1 MVILKK
7 TDGAREWFFKNIRD
21 FGGGVLGLTAIS
33 VLISVFGVGFAI
45 ASQRLLDVASKEA
58 EGNLVRE
65 ALGLFLLVVLQLVLQ
80 IILSKC
86 YVKTQAQV
94 RIKIKTDLF
103 GSVVRKDLTEVNF
116 YHSGELVNRL
126 TSDVNVVSNAVVDIV
141 PTALS
146 LSIGVVLSFTVL
158 FALDWVYAVIY
169 LIVAPLALLTARFF
183 RKKLKTLHKESI
195 ETDGVVKSFMQ
206 ECFRNLLVV
215 KAFQKE
221 KHMTDKCNGY
231 QLVNY
236 KVLIN
241 KNNVSILANVMF
253 FLSITAGYYL
263 TLIWGA
269 YKLSVGLMTF
279 GEIVAMLE
287 LVSQIQ
293 SPLKSLSSLFPQYY
307 SAIASSERILEL
319 KNLPDEKQGSCKSF
333 DGFEKIVLKDVTFA
347 YDDKPVFKNA
357 SCEIEKGDIVGI
369 YGESGIGKST
379 LIKLILGVLN
389 AQSGEIYIVDR
400 NGQKVLV
407 DTETRSLFSYVPQ
420 GNLILSG
427 TIAENV
433 VFGSDNIDLKLIEKV
448 IRVSQLDE
456 LISQLPLKLDTGLGE
471 GGLGLSEGQVQ
482 RLSIA
487 RALYRNSEILL
498 LDEATSALDRETE
511 IRVLEEIRG
520 LNKTCLFITHRKE
533 ALLSC
538 SKLLSVKDGQISIDR
553 QEIL

>member
-1 MVILKK
+1 VNLGKANS
-7 TDGAREWFFKNIRD
+7 ARKWFLGNIKNFR
-21 FGGGVLGLTAIS
+21 GGVFLLTAVSI
-33 VLISVFGVGFAI
+33 LISVFGVGFAVS
-45 ASQRLLDVASKEA
+45 SQRLLDVASKAVQGSLLKEA
-58 EGNLVRE
+58 TV
-65 ALGLFLLVVLQLVLQ
+65 LFLLVVVQLILQ

-86 YVKTQAQV
+86 YVQIQARV
-94 RIKIKTDLF
+94 KIDIKTRLF
-103 GSVVRKDLTEVNF
+103 QSIVKKDLTEVNF

-126 TSDVNVVSNAVVDIV
+126 TSDVSVVSGAVVDII

-146 LSIGVVLSFTVL
+146 LSIGVALSFGVL

-183 RKKLKTLHKESI
+183 RKKIKALHKEAA

-221 KHMTDKCNGY
+221 KQMTEKCNDY

-236 KVLIN
+236 KVLIK

-269 YKLSVGLMTF
+269 YKLSVGLLTF

-319 KNLPDEKQGSCKSF
+319 SNLPDEAVTQKMEIEGFSKLSF
-333 DGFEKIVLKDVTFA
+333 NNVTFA
-347 YDDKPVFKNA
+347 YDDKPVFECA
-357 SCEIEKGDIVGI
+357 SCEIERGDIVGI
-369 YGESGIGKST
+369 CGESGIGKST
-379 LIKLILGVLN
+379 LIKLILGVLK
-389 AQSGEIYIVDR
+389 AQSGEIYITDLK
-400 NGQKVLV
+400 GQRSLV

-427 TIAENV
+427 TIADNIA
-433 VFGSDNIDLKLIEKV
+433 FGSDNIDFELVEQV
-448 IRVSQLDE
+448 IKVSQLDE
-456 LISQLPLKLDTGLGE
+456 LVSQLPQGLDTVLGE

-487 RALYRNSEILL
+487 RALYRNSEVLL

-511 IRVLEEIRG
+511 IRVLEGIRS
-520 LNKTCLFITHRKE
+520 LNKTCLFITHRLE
-533 ALLSC
+533 ALKSC
-538 SKLLSVKDGQISIDR
+538 TKLLNVKDGAISISR
-553 QEIL
+553 QEFL